1 MSQLKDLITQV
12 DQAPSARDA
21 IILCQDRW
29 VKNYMITTGKKDG
42 EARFQSELLNL
53 LDIAADKPLM
63 KRAPKF
69 EYFKAM
75 MVISRTGLSLAGNGH
90 IYIEPYEEV
99 DANKK
104 PTGVVKIKVTV
115 GNHGKREMLRSM
127 KEIKDVSAGHVVMDG
142 DEFQYDELN
151 RQVIKHVK
159 TPKSATDN
167 SLEKLVG
174 AYVRVEYADG
184 HKVDVYMMKSEILR
198 AKAKSKNKRDD
209 GPWTEWPLEMAKK
222 VVYHRAYKELYRAPE
237 GLELTVGDIA
247 DGEEEETQNIAH
259 TVVDEPPVDVDEST
273 GEVLEPEVQQT
284 KPKRETSKV
293 KTEDVEPFA

>member
-1 MSQLKDLITQV
+1 HRGCPPIKKGDRRGLPDAGKAGDHREGRRAPDCQHTASAPHDQQRPASEEIRAPVRQQLPVLHIRTKRVHQITNQNIQMSQLKDLITQV

-99 DANKK
+99 DANRK

-209 GPWTEWPLEMAKK
+209 GP
-222 VVYHRAYKELYRAPE
+222 
-237 GLELTVGDIA
+237 
-247 DGEEEETQNIAH
+247 
-259 TVVDEPPVDVDEST
+259 
-273 GEVLEPEVQQT
+273 
-284 KPKRETSKV
+284 
-293 KTEDVEPFA
+293 